1 MIFIFPV
8 KSEPFELFKF
18 EKLKIV
24 FPVLFITP
32 VPFIDDAISLFSDV
46 FNTESSVFNI
56 ISPELIADAKSFAT
70 PSSSSFPSG
79 DALPIESVV
88 PAKFISCPTI
98 PIFTVL
104 FVTAISESKI
114 ELFIFTIPPNDFI
127 LEPFTTPVIV
137 VVPKPELNILELFET
152 LPDIVVWP

>member
-1 MIFIFPV
+1 M
-8 KSEPFELFKF
+8 
-18 EKLKIV
+18 
-24 FPVLFITP
+24 FITP
-32 VPFIDDAISLFSDV
+32 LPFIEEAILLFCDV
-46 FNTESSVFNI
+46 FKTEFSVFKF
-56 ISPELIADAKSFAT
+56 ISPEFMAEASRFAV
-70 PSSSSFPSG
+70 PSSSPFPSG

-104 FVTAISESKI
+104 FVTAIAESKI
-114 ELFIFTIPPNDFI
+114 ELFIFTFPPKDTI
-127 LEPFTTPVIV
+127 LESFTTPVIV